1 MPTRTDEVSFAAFVA
16 ARRPM
21 LQGIAFLM
29 YGNLGL
35 ARTVVDVTMAR
46 LYDDWPVE
54 EDPRDI
60 ALRRVLDARPSQVD
74 VPWDRPIRVELVDS
88 ATPGTAPPMGIVADL
103 AALDLD
109 ERRVLILQHFAHV
122 PLPRIPPLVDR
133 TLSEVQQLARSARHQ
148 LIAADRDRAH
158 DDVLAAQLAEVIPY
172 DLREGLSADVD
183 IAHGKQ
189 LIRQRMFRRL
199 AVAMAAVLVLVG
211 VVIWAPREPLSAS
224 TSPPAPTSIPV
235 QPRPRPPCAMSDNGC
250 QVDVLGTWR
259 AQMADVV
266 TSYLDPEKSYFDGV
280 GHGSEPIYETPSFW
294 DGRGG
299 VLGFDLFS
307 RGPGATLVY
316 VQVASD
322 RSLAIRCGDLTG
334 QRCVSQRFLDGNR
347 FSLTETTYAA
357 QGVEVQFAPNGT
369 EVVTVVARNT
379 TKGRALDISRGDLIK
394 VVQDSRLRLPHG

>member
-29 YGNLGL
+29 YGNLAL
-35 ARTVVDVTMAR
+35 ARTIVDVTMAR

-60 ALRRVLDARPSQVD
+60 TLRRVLDARPSQVD

-109 ERRVLILQHFAHV
+109 ERRVLILQHFAQV

-133 TLSEVQQLARSARHQ
+133 TLGEVQELARSARHQ

-172 DLREGLSADVD
+172 DFREGLSADVD

-199 AVAMAAVLVLVG
+199 AVAMAAILVLVG
-211 VVIWAPREPLSAS
+211 VVIWAPRVPLSAS
-224 TSPPAPTSIPV
+224 TSPPPPTPIPV
-235 QPRPRPPCAMSDNGC
+235 EPRPRPPCAMSDNGC

-322 RSLAIRCGDLTG
+322 RRFAIRCGDLTG

-357 QGVEVQFAPNGT
+357 EGLEVQFAPNGT

>member
-1 MPTRTDEVSFAAFVA
+1 MPTRTDEVNFATFVA

-35 ARTVVDVTMAR
+35 ARTIVDVTMAR

-54 EDPRDI
+54 DDPLDI
-60 ALRRVLDARPSQVD
+60 TLRRVLDAHPSQVD
-74 VPWDRPIRVELVDS
+74 VPWDRPIRVELVDA
-88 ATPGTAPPMGIVADL
+88 ATPGTASPMGIVADL
-103 AALDLD
+103 AALDRD
-109 ERRVLILQHFAHV
+109 ERRVLILQHSAQV

-133 TLSEVQQLARSARHQ
+133 TLGEVQQLARSARHK
-148 LIAADRDRAH
+148 LVAADGDRAR

-172 DLREGLSADVD
+172 DLREGFSADVD

-199 AVAMAAVLVLVG
+199 AVAIAAVLVLVG
-211 VVIWAPREPLSAS
+211 VVIWAPREPLNVS
-224 TSPPAPTSIPV
+224 TAPPPTPIPV
-235 QPRPRPPCAMSDNGC
+235 QPRPMPPCPISDNGC
-250 QVDVLGTWR
+250 QVDVLGAWR

-299 VLGFDLFS
+299 ALGFDLFS

-322 RSLAIRCGDLTG
+322 RRLAIRCGDLTG
-334 QRCVSQRFLDGNR
+334 QRCISQRFLDGNR

-357 QGVEVQFAPNGT
+357 EGLEVQFAPNGT
-369 EVVTVVARNT
+369 EVVTVVARNST
-379 TKGRALDISRGDLIK
+379 RGHALGITRGDLIK

>member
-1 MPTRTDEVSFAAFVA
+1 MPTRTDEINFATFVA
-16 ARRPM
+16 ASRPM

-35 ARTVVDVTMAR
+35 ARTIVDVTMAR
-46 LYDDWPVE
+46 LYDDWPVG
-54 EDPRDI
+54 EDPLDI
-60 ALRRVLDARPSQVD
+60 SLHRVLHARPGQVD
-74 VPWDRPIRVELVDS
+74 VPWDRPIRLELVDA
-88 ATPGTAPPMGIVADL
+88 ATPGNAPPMGVVAEL
-103 AALDLD
+103 AALDGD

-133 TLSEVQQLARSARHQ
+133 MLTEVQQLARSARRQ
-148 LIAADRDRAH
+148 LVAADRDRAR

-172 DLREGLSADVD
+172 DFREGLPADAD

-211 VVIWAPREPLSAS
+211 VVIWAPREPLNAS
-224 TSPPAPTSIPV
+224 TSPPPTPVSV
-235 QPRPRPPCAMSDNGC
+235 QPRPRPPCAKSDNRC
-250 QVDVLGTWR
+250 QVDVLGAWR

-266 TSYLDPEKSYFDGV
+266 TSYLDPEESYFDGV

-294 DGRGG
+294 DGGG
-299 VLGFDLFS
+299 GALGFDLFS

-322 RSLAIRCGDLTG
+322 RKLAIRCGDLTG
-334 QRCVSQRFLDGNR
+334 QRCISQRFLDGNR
-347 FSLTETTYAA
+347 FSLTETTYASE
-357 QGVEVQFAPNGT
+357 GLEVQFAPTGT

-379 TKGRALDISRGDLIK
+379 TKGRALNISRGDLIK

>member
-35 ARTVVDVTMAR
+35 ARTIVDVTMAR

-60 ALRRVLDARPSQVD
+60 TLRRVLDARPSQVD

-88 ATPGTAPPMGIVADL
+88 ATPGTAPPTGIVADL

-109 ERRVLILQHFAHV
+109 ERRALILQHFAQV

-189 LIRQRMFRRL
+189 LIRQRMLRRL

-224 TSPPAPTSIPV
+224 TSPPAPMPIPV
-235 QPRPRPPCAMSDNGC
+235 RSQSPPPCGGSDINC
-250 QVDVLGTWR
+250 QVYVLGTWR
-259 AQMADVV
+259 AEMADVV
-266 TSYLDPEKSYFDGV
+266 ASYLDPANNYFDGV

-299 VLGFDLFS
+299 ALGFNLFS
-307 RGPGATLVY
+307 RTGATVIY
-316 VQVASD
+316 VQIASNYD
-322 RSLAIRCGDLTG
+322 IAIKCGDLTG
-334 QRCVSQRFLDGNR
+334 QQCLSHRFMDGNS
-347 FSLTETTYAA
+347 FTFTDATYPSE
-357 QGVEVQFAPNGT
+357 GLEVQFTPNWPQ
-369 EVVTVVARNT
+369 VVTVVARNT
-379 TKGRALDISRGDLIK
+379 SKGRSLDISRGDVMKLLL
-394 VVQDSRLRLPHG
+394 DSRLQLPHR